1 MRISELVLI
10 YKYAIDEELEVGN
23 GGVCVTYGM
32 GVVLLLGIFGEC
44 NVIVTLSL
52 DHATHEGRNVGKKE
66 IFFCFHVTNLVL
78 YRLKLNL
85 VETCSSIRSCQL
97 NVINTSELKIMHIRI
112 SIFNYN

>member
-52 DHATHEGRNVGKKE
+52 DHATHEGRNVEKKE
-66 IFFCFHVTNLVL
+66 IFFCFQATNLVL
-78 YRLKLNL
+78 YCLKLNL
-85 VETCSSIRSCQL
+85 AKTCSSIRPYQL
-97 NVINTSELKIMHIRI
+97 NVINTNELKVMHI
-112 SIFNYN
+112 YV